1 MKKLMCL
8 LVLVAAVSYGA
19 PNTGAPLYDTD
30 RNPVMLGVDLSDSLP
45 QIRWLVVDSTGA
57 LAVTIPPITI
67 PPITIPPSTP
77 ERLYPY
83 FTSGIVDSTLVDSL
97 YLFPMPVVSFWL
109 RNASAS
115 DTLYASWEG
124 PGFPASYISIL
135 PLSSLGLE
143 NISRPEAL
151 NGLFLDSSADSLPW
165 ELIVLSDSLSV
176 PM

>member
-57 LAVTIPPITI
+57 LAVTI

>member
-1 MKKLMCL
+1 MNTRQFMLVL
-8 LVLVAAVSYGA
+8 LVLVGISRAAENEG
-19 PNTGAPLYDTD
+19 TPLYDTD

-57 LAVTIPPITI
+57 LAVTI

-115 DTLYASWEG
+115 DTLYASWMG
-124 PGFPASYISIL
+124 PAYPASYVTIS

-143 NISRPEAL
+143 HIQRPEAL

>member
-57 LAVTIPPITI
+57 LAVTI

-124 PGFPASYISIL
+124 PGFPASYISIS

-165 ELIVLSDSLSV
+165 EMIVLSDSLSV

>member
-1 MKKLMCL
+1 MNTRQFMLVL
-8 LVLVAAVSYGA
+8 LVLVGISRAAENEG
-19 PNTGAPLYDTD
+19 TPLYDTD

-57 LAVTIPPITI
+57 LAVTI